1 MKDYSISYSETG
13 FWSKIKSVGKRIP
26 FAREVVAMF
35 YCLADPDTP
44 VWVKALIVAALGYF
58 IAPVDAIPDIL
69 PFIGFTDDAAVITT
83 TFVGIKKNITA
94 EHFRK
99 AAEFLA

>member
-1 MKDYSISYSETG
+1 MKDYSISFSETS

-26 FAREVVAMF
+26 FAKEAVAMF

-58 IAPVDAIPDIL
+58 IAPVDAIPDIF
-69 PFIGFTDDAAVITT
+69 PFIGFSDDAGVIAT
-83 TFVGIKKNITA
+83 TFVGIKTNITE
-94 EHFRK
+94 EHYKK
-99 AAEFLA
+99 AAKFLS